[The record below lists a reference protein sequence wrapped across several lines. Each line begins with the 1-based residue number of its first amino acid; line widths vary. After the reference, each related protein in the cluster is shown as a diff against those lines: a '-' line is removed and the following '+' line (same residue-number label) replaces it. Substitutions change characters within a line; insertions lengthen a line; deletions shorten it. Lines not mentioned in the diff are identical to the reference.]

1 MKYEDYQIGEVALFT
16 YQDFTI
22 VIWKM
27 LQPDPLRFPLP
38 PSFYDQLRNQ
48 LRYLGID
55 PSSISELNSGNR
67 QHYSDEVYALLDI
80 FCQKYKNEIKL
91 VCNDSE
97 AVKNH
102 LGVINF
108 KEVLQDANGYM
119 DIDLQNKII
128 TFNQNCEKC
137 HNASLKSAHNNKT
150 YDPNDVEIWSVFQ
163 RGTESLYTDVIYLIY
178 ALKGEKQW
186 MFKTHQDA
194 ERAANIIKLTAQN
207 FSKSANG
214 NAVIIIPDANHFH
227 LYIAD
232 IFSEFL
238 SECIVIKD
246 DLRNIF
252 TEEVCNN
259 VMEFNSPFSEF
270 YEGDFNDK
278 FHELENYL
286 CEMDKDEESG
296 PYLRHLITDSEMKN
310 VLDRTLSVCN
320 EDYYGEING
329 KNILLIDKFINSGM
343 SFIKDQVQV
352 MNNCYAPKSITVLTM
367 FSKFNN
373 IN

>member
-1 MKYEDYQIGEVALFT
+1 MKYEDYPIGEVALFV
-16 YQDFTI
+16 YQSFTVI
-22 VIWKM
+22 IWKM
-27 LQPDPLRFPLP
+27 LLPDPLRFPLP
-38 PSFYDQLRNQ
+38 PSFYDQFRNQ

-80 FCQKYKNEIKL
+80 FSQKYKNEIKL
-91 VCNDSE
+91 ICNDSE
-97 AVKNH
+97 VVKNH

-108 KEVLQDANGYM
+108 KEILQDANGCM
-119 DIDLQNKII
+119 DIDSQNKII
-128 TFNQNCEKC
+128 TFNQNYENY
-137 HNASLKSAHNNKT
+137 HNDYLKSAQNNKT
-150 YDPNDVEIWSVFQ
+150 YDPNDVEIWSVFGRCGDRQ
-163 RGTESLYTDVIYLIY
+163 YTDVIHLIF

-186 MFKTHQDA
+186 MFKTPQDA
-194 ERAANIIKLTAQN
+194 ERAANQIKLTAQK
-207 FSKSANG
+207 FSQSANG
-214 NAVIIIPDANHFH
+214 NAVIIIPDDNPFH
-227 LYIAD
+227 MYIAD
-232 IFSEFL
+232 IFYEFL

-296 PYLRHLITDSEMKN
+296 PYLRHMITDSEMRN
-310 VLDRTLSVCN
+310 ALDKTLSVCN
-320 EDYYGEING
+320 EEYYGEING
-329 KNILLIDKFINSGM
+329 RNVLLIDGFLNGSM

-352 MNNCYAPKSITVLTM
+352 MNNCYDPKSLTILTM
-367 FSKFNN
+367 FSKF
-373 IN
+373 